1 MTTYSPSLHFL
12 DFSSSW
18 LNVFLTRVHS
28 SEETEEIY
36 GISEV
41 TGVERHLVIAYN
53 TFLDLFSGC
62 VSGGVRVSNAG
73 KDGRKNGI
81 VHFRGLDWD
90 MEPLR
95 KMIICVEYVHAGE
108 IVARA
113 VTYAGYIGTLTG
125 VRQGLSISLNYRA
138 TIKSSSST
146 FAHRLHQLSLLL
158 GRSPSISSQL
168 RSILLAPGPAPTLA
182 DLASSLSKTTSSPC
196 YLTFCSPDGVLLV
209 ERI

>member
-1 MTTYSPSLHFL
+1 MSSRTRSQTASTPKPTPQIPAFRLRSPAEPPVYRIDLSLPPRTRHHDICRDFKVQLAELTCLYDDVLTLTPFPRFL
-12 DFSSSW
+12 KF
-18 LNVFLTRVHS
+18 LAKRFLTRVHS

-95 KMIICVEYVHAGE
+95 KMIICVEYVQAGE
-108 IVARA
+108 VVAR
-113 VTYAGYIGTLTG
+113 
-125 VRQGLSISLNYRA
+125 
-138 TIKSSSST
+138 
-146 FAHRLHQLSLLL
+146 
-158 GRSPSISSQL
+158 
-168 RSILLAPGPAPTLA
+168 
-182 DLASSLSKTTSSPC
+182 
-196 YLTFCSPDGVLLV
+196 
-209 ERI
+209 